1 MLLKCVGTCLNLIT
15 LSVPEVRV
23 YFQTVLKELYKL
35 ILHILR
41 IYKMYQFSQDMR
53 ILLVL
58 CVITTSSSFSSNK
71 EPQSDTYNFFLWGWD
86 FESQVSN

>member
-1 MLLKCVGTCLNLIT
+1 MKELVEIQRSSLFENLPFLSPPHHFNPSLIMLLKCVGTCLNLRT

-41 IYKMYQFSQDMR
+41 ICKMYP
-53 ILLVL
+53 IVP
-58 CVITTSSSFSSNK
+58 I
-71 EPQSDTYNFFLWGWD
+71 
-86 FESQVSN
+86 